1 MIRVAGA
8 GRGLPESA
16 AVPIGRASFPAPFRS
31 QLEFNPPVHGTWNI
45 VHIGMR
51 IPEAHQ
57 VYVCGINCMRGVVL
71 TAAEMEARGRFSCV
85 ILKDEDIL
93 KGNVEQVTIDGILDV
108 VGRLPK
114 TPPCVL
120 VFPVCTHHFLGC
132 DMNYIYRRLREARP
146 DVTFVPCWMDPIMQ
160 KHGLTPEQKLRRSM
174 FEPLAERPARKGVV
188 SLIGYDF
195 PLRPSEMDGWL
206 EMNAISLHDLPHCT
220 TYEEYLALAEAELFV
235 AVYPTALPGAPA
247 LAKRLG
253 RPYLYLPLTF
263 DAGEI
268 RSNMARL
275 AEALGLAAP
284 DLTQAEQEA
293 MAALREARELIGDTE
308 IRIDMSMHPRPL
320 GLAKLLLD
328 EGFRVTCL
336 YQDAISGEEKETF
349 FYLKEHYPELVI
361 SSVIR
366 PEMRFAD
373 RHTPDKVLALGQ
385 KAAYFSD
392 TPYFVNMVAGGGLIG
407 FAGIRDLAGLMKE
420 AYLTP
425 KDTRDLVVRK
435 GLGCASCV

>member
-1 MIRVAGA
+1 MIRVAGP
-8 GRGLPESA
+8 GRVVPESA
-16 AVPIGRASFPAPFRS
+16 AVPIAEAAFPAPFKG

-45 VHIGMR
+45 VHIGMA
-51 IPEAHQ
+51 IPGAHQ

-71 TAAEMEARGRFSCV
+71 TAAEMGARDRFSCV

-93 KGNVEQVTIDGILDV
+93 KGNVEQVTIEGILDV
-108 VGRLPK
+108 VAGLPRK
-114 TPPCVL
+114 PSCVL

-132 DMNYIYRRLREARP
+132 DMNFIYRKLREARP

-174 FEPLAERPARKGVV
+174 FEPLEERPAKKGVV

-195 PLRPSEMDGWL
+195 PLRESEMDGWL
-206 EMNAISLHDLPHCT
+206 EMNSVSLRQLPKCK

-235 AVYPTALPGAPA
+235 AVYPTAQPGAPA

-268 RSNMARL
+268 RANAGRL

-284 DLTQAEQEA
+284 DLAEAETEA
-293 MAALREARELIGDTE
+293 MDALRKAGELIGDTE
-308 IRIDMSMHPRPL
+308 IRIDMSFHPRPL
-320 GLAKLLLD
+320 GLARLLLD
-328 EGFRVTCL
+328 NGFRVTCV
-336 YQDAISGEEKETF
+336 YQDAISGEEKDVF
-349 FYLKEHYPELVI
+349 IYLRERYPELMI
-361 SSVIR
+361 SSIIR
-366 PEMRFAD
+366 PEMRYAD
-373 RHTPDKVLALGQ
+373 RHAADKVLALGQ

-407 FAGIRDLAGLMKE
+407 FAGIRDLAGLMTE

-435 GLGCASCV
+435 GLGCESCV